1 MIYSVR
7 GYAFKNYVWTS
18 NIERTNQYTLSNNE
32 IYKYRMV
39 LMGRDKDRS
48 ND

>member
-1 MIYSVR
+1 MR
-7 GYAFKNYVWTS
+7 GYVFKNYVWTS
-18 NIERTNQYTLSNNE
+18 DIERTSQYTLSNNE

-39 LMGRDKDRS
+39 LMGHNIDRS

>member
-1 MIYSVR
+1 M
-7 GYAFKNYVWTS
+7 GYVFENYVWIS
-18 NIERTNQYTLSNNE
+18 NIEKTNKYTLSNND